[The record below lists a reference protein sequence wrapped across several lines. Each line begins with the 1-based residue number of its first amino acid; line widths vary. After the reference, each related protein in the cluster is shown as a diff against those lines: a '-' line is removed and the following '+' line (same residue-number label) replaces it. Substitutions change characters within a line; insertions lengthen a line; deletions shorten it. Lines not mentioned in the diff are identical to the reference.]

1 MRIEAVS
8 EGIEALQVD
17 YGIDDMPDSFNT
29 MTGFWGDGGADRYSR
44 SPLAA
49 EYGHIVTVRAH
60 ILARNTERTF
70 GYRDVKTFQLGL
82 AGALGPRNDEYKR
95 HAYAGLVRVT
105 NMSGR
110 REIPQ

>member
-1 MRIEAVS
+1 
-8 EGIEALQVD
+8 VD
-17 YGIDDMPDSFNT
+17 FGIDDVPDSFNF
-29 MTGFWGDGGADRYSR
+29 MTGFWGDGVPDRYSR
-44 SPLAA
+44 NPLAA
-49 EYGHIVTVRAH
+49 EYAHIVAVRAQ
-60 ILARNTERTF
+60 ILARNSERTF
-70 GYRDVKTFQLGL
+70 GYNDVKTYQLGL